1 MRLKNSQ
8 LVVASSNSGKL
19 RELSD
24 MLGSLRIKVIG
35 QQTLGVTDVPETGTT
50 FVENALIKARH
61 ACEQTGLATLADD
74 SGLCVPALG
83 GAPGIYSARYAGEH
97 ASDQDNLG
105 KLLADLDGVAAPER
119 QAFFCCVLV
128 LMRHAADP
136 LPLICHGRWPGH
148 ILRSAQGDGG
158 FGYDPVFM
166 PNGAS
171 KSAAQMSPEEKNR
184 QSHRGLALRALQAEL
199 RTG

>member
-1 MRLKNSQ
+1 MQLQGSQ
-8 LVVASSNSGKL
+8 LVVASSNAGKL
-19 RELSD
+19 RELSE
-24 MLGSLRIKVIG
+24 MLAPRQIEVVG
-35 QQTLGVTDVPETGTT
+35 QQALGVSDVPETGST

-74 SGLCVPALG
+74 SGLCVKALD

-97 ASDQDNLG
+97 ASDQDNVR
-105 KLLADLDGVAAPER
+105 KLLTDLKDVAASER
-119 QAFFCCVLV
+119 QAWFCCVLV

-136 LPLICHGRWPGH
+136 MPLICHGRWRGR
-148 ILRSAQGDGG
+148 ILPAAQGDGG

-166 PNGAS
+166 PGGAS
-171 KSAAQMSPEEKNR
+171 QSAAQMSRGEKNS

-199 RTG
+199 NHG